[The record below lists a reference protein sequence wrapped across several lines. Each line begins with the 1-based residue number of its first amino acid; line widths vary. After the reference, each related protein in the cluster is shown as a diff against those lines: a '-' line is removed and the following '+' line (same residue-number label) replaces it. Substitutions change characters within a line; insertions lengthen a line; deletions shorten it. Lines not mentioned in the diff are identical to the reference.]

1 MSSISI
7 TFEIEYQIVLDA
19 ACVFAF
25 FMVAAIFIVTRAY
38 NRLFKPLSYVCRKFN
53 ADPIYYRKPVPEEN
67 RKNDCCEVC
76 EICSVEK
83 LQSALNV
90 LLSVWLYSIYVAF
103 I

>member
-7 TFEIEYQIVLDA
+7 TFEIQYQIVLDA

-38 NRLFKPLSYVCRKFN
+38 HGLFKPLSYVCRKFN

-67 RKNDCCEVC
+67 RKNDYCEVC
-76 EICSVEK
+76 EIVAI
-83 LQSALNV
+83 SA
-90 LLSVWLYSIYVAF
+90 
-103 I
+103 